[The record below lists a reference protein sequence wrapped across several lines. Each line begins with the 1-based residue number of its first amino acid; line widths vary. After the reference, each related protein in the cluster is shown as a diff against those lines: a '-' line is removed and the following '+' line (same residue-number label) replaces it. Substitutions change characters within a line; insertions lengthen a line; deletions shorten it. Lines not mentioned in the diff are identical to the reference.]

1 MSDKP
6 INLAIL
12 VGSNREGRLA
22 PTVTEWFIQQIRS
35 DDSFSVDVIDLAEVD
50 LPVVISD
57 TPGPEAVAFCQ
68 RLAEADAFVFVV
80 PEYNHSFPAVL
91 KHAIDLGYQEWQ
103 AKPVGFV
110 SYGGFGAGLR
120 AVEHLRGVMA
130 ELHAVTMRDTVSFRN
145 AWDVFDDQGRPV
157 DPASCAGAATAMLH
171 QLKWWATA
179 LRRARAD
186 EPYTATPSKNEG
198 GELVD
203 AA

>member
-6 INLAIL
+6 IHLAIL

-22 PTVTEWFIQQIRS
+22 PTVTEWFIEQIPS
-35 DDSFSVDVIDLAEVD
+35 DDSFSVDVIDLAKVE

-68 RLAEADAFVFVV
+68 RLADADAFVFVV
-80 PEYNHSFPAVL
+80 PEYNHSFPAIL
-91 KHAIDLGYQEWQ
+91 KHAIDFGYQEWQ

-130 ELHAVTMRDTVSFRN
+130 ELHTVTMRDTVSFRN
-145 AWDVFDDQGRPV
+145 AWDVFDDHGRPI

-179 LRRARAD
+179 LRRARAA
-186 EPYTATPSKNEG
+186 EPYTAAPSKNER
-198 GELVD
+198 GELD
-203 AA
+203 AAA

>member
-1 MSDKP
+1 MSNKP
-6 INLAIL
+6 IHLAIL

-22 PTVTEWFIQQIRS
+22 PIVSRWFTQQVRS
-35 DDSFSVDVIDLAEVD
+35 NDSFSVDVIDLAEID
-50 LPVVISD
+50 LPLVISD
-57 TPGPEAVAFCQ
+57 TPGPEAVAFSQ
-68 RLAEADAFVFVV
+68 RLAAADAFVFVV

-103 AKPVGFV
+103 AKPIGFV

-145 AWDVFDDQGRPV
+145 AWEAFDDEGQPL
-157 DPASCAGAATAMLH
+157 DPLSCAKAAAAMLH

-179 LRRARAD
+179 LRRARAA
-186 EPYTATPSKNEG
+186 EPYTAAPSKG
-198 GELVD
+198 GDLVD